1 MEREIVMQAERL
13 GESERDR
20 GIVRA
25 RERIS
30 SISLLKFA
38 IHAHTQN
45 LKIFRFS
52 LALYIISLFFLIRC
66 ARKPRKHQLLECRR
80 ADLQIHRAIF
90 LND

>member
-1 MEREIVMQAERL
+1 MQCERGGERGLEREIVMQAERL

-52 LALYIISLFFLIRC
+52 LAF
-66 ARKPRKHQLLECRR
+66 RKHQLLECRR
-80 ADLQIHRAIF
+80 
-90 LND
+90 